1 MPCPACPALPPC
13 AQSLKQLPMQNLL
26 DKYGQ
31 PLGAITLSDKD
42 AQTNRRKSIAIEL
55 ALNTRML
62 TKKDVQTW
70 RRAWQMAIHHEMPKR
85 IELYNVYTD
94 TEIDGHL
101 SGAISQIN
109 DAIKQ
114 RAFKIVDRKTRKE
127 KPEATELLE
136 AEWFKDF
143 MQHALMARYWGHS
156 LIQLGDVTTTN
167 GRQTL
172 SGCELI
178 PREHV
183 VPEFGLI
190 LPEASDDPNKGIP
203 YREGRISQWVIEA
216 GTSHGLGLYLKAS
229 PHTISKKNMLAFW
242 DQFGELFGHP
252 IRIAKTSNPDPK
264 ERSRVENMLTQMGA
278 AAWGLFPEGTEIE
291 IKEASRGDAF
301 EVYDRRI
308 VRANSELSKMVLTET
323 MTMDDGASLS
333 QSQVHEKMFKQT
345 VESEAD
351 RFRDLVNN
359 RLIPR
364 LAYLGFA
371 LNPATDL
378 FEWEYALEYTPEQLA
393 KVEEIV
399 ARDNE
404 IDPKY
409 WQERYGIPVIGKKQ
423 QQPNFNLSQPGLDFF
438 V

>member
-1 MPCPACPALPPC
+1 
-13 AQSLKQLPMQNLL
+13 MQLL

-31 PLGAITLSDKD
+31 PFSAITMADKD
-42 AQTNRRKSIAIEL
+42 SRQNRIKSIAVEL

-70 RRAWQMAIHHEMPKR
+70 RRAWQMAINHEMPKR
-85 IELYNVYTD
+85 LELYNVYTD

-101 SGAISQIN
+101 SGAISQLN
-109 DAIKQ
+109 DAVKQ
-114 RAFKIVDRKTRKE
+114 RSFKVVDRKTRKE
-127 KPEATELLE
+127 KPEITELLE
-136 AEWFKDF
+136 AEWFKDL
-143 MQHALMARYWGHS
+143 MHHALMSRYWGHS
-156 LIQLGDVTTTN
+156 LIQLGDVITVD
-167 GRQTL
+167 GRKTISHCQL
-172 SGCELI
+172 V

-190 LPEASDDPNKGIP
+190 LPEASDEPDKGIS
-203 YREGRISQWVIEA
+203 YREGKIAQWVIEA

-278 AAWGLFPEGTEIE
+278 AAWGLFPEGTEID

-301 EVYDRRI
+301 EVYDKRI
-308 VRANSELSKMVLTET
+308 VRANSELSKMVLTQT
-323 MTMDDGASLS
+323 MTMDDGSSLS

-364 LAYLGFA
+364 LALLGFPI
-371 LNPATDL
+371 NPATDL
-378 FEWEYALEYTPEQLA
+378 FEWDYALEYSPDQMNKL
-393 KVEEIV
+393 EENIM
-399 ARDNE
+399 RDYE

-409 WQERYGIPVIGKKQ
+409 FVEKYNIPVMGRK
-423 QQPNFNLSQPGLDFF
+423 QPNPAFSLKQEGMDFF